1 MARSG
6 WAYTDLGYFN
16 ELGGMTGSIQFRTD
30 CNTLSGSNNF
40 VYASSSNRVGIRED
54 LTQPGFDI
62 QRGSTALAT
71 YHPNAALEVR
81 GDMNVTGSIYAK
93 NYYIQNVSFM
103 DFTGS
108 TKFGDSSGDTHQY
121 IGSVGIGPALV
132 TPSSNLE
139 IEGDSGDLT
148 IEIDNN
154 ATNAGNLKIQVGAG
168 NRRADFI
175 LNALVDPGGGET
187 YSLGD
192 TKFAMI
198 DQKIGVM
205 TMTPNRT
212 LDVGGDARV
221 ATDLYIGDDLSL
233 VSDSAIIN
241 MGADNDVTFRHD
253 GTTGLT
259 IAATPITLDSGGAI
273 NIDSDTGDVVFKDGG
288 TAQLSLDMD
297 GTAGAVIMQL
307 KVDSDDFVFKQYDGT
322 EVFRVEDNASLQ
334 IGTAAG
340 LNIANSSNDMV
351 FKLMSDAKDM
361 IFKQYD
367 GNEVIRIADDRRL
380 YFYDKGGEHIASDGT
395 NLTITSG
402 AKVICAAAANS
413 SLEPATDNNV
423 DLGSSTKRWANVYTG
438 DLHLKNDRGD
448 WTVVE
453 EAEYLTLINNT
464 NGKKFKI
471 MMEEIED

>member
-1 MARSG
+1 MGRSG

-16 ELGGMTGSIQFRTD
+16 ELGGMTGSVQFRTD
-30 CNTLSGSNNF
+30 CNSLSGSTNF
-40 VYASSSNRVGIRED
+40 VFATSSNRVGIRED
-54 LTQPGFDI
+54 LTQSGFDI
-62 QRGSTALAT
+62 QRGSTALPL

-108 TKFGDSSGDTHQY
+108 TKFGDSSGDYHAFT
-121 IGSVGIGPALV
+121 GSISVSEKIGIGTSTPAKHLHLYG
-132 TPSSNLE
+132 SSGEVELRLGSSDKYSSVVQKSNAELIIQNASGGDILFYDDSAETMRIKDGGNIGIGVADPDAQLE
-139 IEGDSGDLT
+139 ILDTGT
-148 IEIDNN
+148 Q
-154 ATNAGNLKIQVGAG
+154 LK
-168 NRRADFI
+168 
-175 LNALVDPGGGET
+175 
-187 YSLGD
+187 
-192 TKFAMI
+192 
-198 DQKIGVM
+198 
-205 TMTPNRT
+205 
-212 LDVGGDARV
+212 
-221 ATDLYIGDDLSL
+221 LSYD
-233 VSDSAIIN
+233 SDSYATL
-241 MGADNDVTFRHD
+241 AVASDS
-253 GTTGLT
+253 GLT
-259 IAATPITLDSGGAI
+259 IASAESGDIQLDSAADLIFDAAGG
-273 NIDSDTGDVVFKDGG
+273 NIEFKDSG
-288 TAQLSLDMD
+288 TTQLTIDMD
-297 GTAGAVIMQL
+297 GTPGAVIMQL

-423 DLGSSTKRWANVYTG
+423 DLGSSAKRWANVYTG

-448 WTVVE
+448 WTMVE
-453 EAEYLTLINNT
+453 EADYLTLVNNV
-464 NGKKFKI
+464 NGKKYKI